1 MAGQVQVTYCKAL
14 MYEAFGAGSSK
25 AFGGGLAQRSNQS
38 DVDYRVFHIIGEG
51 ARHHGAWWAG
61 VWMTEDGG
69 IREVCVES

>member
-51 ARHHGAWWAG
+51 ARHHGAW
-61 VWMTEDGG
+61 
-69 IREVCVES
+69 